1 MSEEFADLPDALVK
15 ELLDS
20 STEVSNLV
28 GTQFQRMRGNRE
40 RYRDKAKS
48 EGLVKRK
55 ADLDVPREPSVAAV
69 DGSYQLH
76 HLTALDICAAAA
88 VAVEGT
94 SKEAIRHWPEPYHRI
109 IIKPAA
115 HNADNQNVLRGLM
128 VSMELELA
136 DIAPHDVTLIDGA
149 FGSLIIYLNQGLSNI
164 SRDTGALGAELKQR
178 WTNERINERL
188 LRVLQSDR
196 KVAVPKYTSLNELKG
211 PLGLESYRV
220 PDGRTLATLI
230 LEPGEYT
237 CPLPVYTEDYHLPHK
252 FCSANEGKRLN
263 NALRGI
269 RSTYYRPYAWGPAIR
284 IELPSTIANSN
295 TRLSKVLEGIYRQ
308 FFSPA
313 VSEPYPLFL
322 ADRMVKSLGAGINV
336 IEQAVSQKVV
346 EQEPDL
352 ELSMILLRNYRT
364 EGGRGGV

>member
-1 MSEEFADLPDALVK
+1 MAEEFADLPDALVK
-15 ELLDS
+15 ELLAS
-20 STEVSNLV
+20 STQVAELV
-28 GTQFQRMRGNRE
+28 GTQFQRMRSNRE
-40 RYRDKAKS
+40 RHRSKAKDV
-48 EGLVKRK
+48 GLVHRK

-76 HLTALDICAAAA
+76 HLTALDLCAAAA

-94 SKEAIRHWPEPYHRI
+94 AKEAIRHWPEPYHRMVV
-109 IIKPAA
+109 KPAT

-128 VSMELELA
+128 IAMELELA

-149 FGSLIIYLNQGLSNI
+149 FGSLIIYLNQGLSSIGIGTGTLGGELERHWMDGRI
-164 SRDTGALGAELKQR
+164 S
-178 WTNERINERL
+178 ERL

-211 PLGLESYRV
+211 PLGLKGDRV

-237 CPLPVYTEDYHLPHK
+237 KPLPVYQEDYHLPTK
-252 FCSANEGKRLN
+252 FCPNGEQKELN
-263 NALRGI
+263 DALQAVRAV
-269 RSTYYRPYAWGPAIR
+269 YYRPYGWGPAIR
-284 IELPSTIANSN
+284 MELPGVTANSN
-295 TRLSKVLEGIYRQ
+295 TRLSRVLEGISRQ
-308 FFSPA
+308 LFSPA

-346 EQEPDL
+346 EHEPDL
-352 ELSMILLRNYRT
+352 ELSMILMQNYRT